1 MASKNRPDYSAMA
14 LVGQLGFT
22 IGVPV
27 FLGIALGRFIDQKLE
42 TSPLFLVILLLLGLA
57 AGLTTAY
64 RQINT
69 TMGGQG
75 KGRKP

>member
-1 MASKNRPDYSAMA
+1 MANKKRPDYSAMA